1 MKNYSRFRQFIG
13 DFTRLI
19 ERAGNDEAAIFE
31 HGGKLLKSLVGT
43 NPAEPTQVAQHLA
56 PLLVRF

>member
-1 MKNYSRFRQFIG
+1 MQNYSRFRQFIG

-43 NPAEPTQVAQHLA
+43 DDWLPD
-56 PLLVRF
+56 VRAALTV